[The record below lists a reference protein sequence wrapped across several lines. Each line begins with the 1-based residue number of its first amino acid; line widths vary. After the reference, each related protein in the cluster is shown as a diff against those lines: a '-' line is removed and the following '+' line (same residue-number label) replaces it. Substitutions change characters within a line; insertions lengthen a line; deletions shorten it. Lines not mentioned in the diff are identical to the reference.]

1 MDTRETDKDRTKCGK
16 SLATITFD
24 IQAVLPLPH
33 AGDAQIYYMCKL
45 SVYNFTIYMVCHNY
59 RDP

>member
-1 MDTRETDKDRTKCGK
+1 MDTKETDKDRTKCGK

-45 SVYNFTIYMVCHNY
+45 SVYTFYNIHRVS
-59 RDP
+59 